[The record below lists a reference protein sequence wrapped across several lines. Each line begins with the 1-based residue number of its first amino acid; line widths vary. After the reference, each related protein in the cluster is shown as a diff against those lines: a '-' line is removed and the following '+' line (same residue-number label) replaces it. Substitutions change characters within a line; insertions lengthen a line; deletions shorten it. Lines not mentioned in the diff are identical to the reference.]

1 MLRGFFFVSKRIK
14 MYIIHGT
21 FMVQEFY
28 AGFYNPLYRN
38 FGAFLVRICY
48 NNKNGRLPDV
58 EQLTVFSINR
68 SSTWQTGRHGNN
80 VPFVCYLFIY
90 SNSEAA
96 SLPACP
102 NDK

>member
-14 MYIIHGT
+14 MYIIHGA

-38 FGAFLVRICY
+38 FGVFLVRICY

-58 EQLTVFSINR
+58 WSDPQKLDNI
-68 SSTWQTGRHGNN
+68 
-80 VPFVCYLFIY
+80 L
-90 SNSEAA
+90 
-96 SLPACP
+96 
-102 NDK
+102 K

>member
-1 MLRGFFFVSKRIK
+1 MLGGFFFVSKRIK

-38 FGAFLVRICY
+38 FGAFVVRICY

-58 EQLTVFSINR
+58 NCT
-68 SSTWQTGRHGNN
+68 
-80 VPFVCYLFIY
+80 PFVRQYDIL
-90 SNSEAA
+90 SNKWGVLLCQKEYQT
-96 SLPACP
+96 
-102 NDK
+102 NDIRQNSKSW